1 MMEPL
6 ISLGLLNVP
15 NPQRA
20 YPPGGKLEFE
30 YQLDAV
36 EAEEVLAVEA
46 SVLWYTEGKGD
57 EDLGVHYFERYEPHD
72 AEDGDLRPLRK
83 RCVELPHSPLS
94 YDGSLLQVRW
104 CVRVRLY
111 LADGKQTSFDQP
123 FRLGW
128 VPAATPIAPPPAT
141 DAAADS
147 DAVE

>member
-1 MMEPL
+1 MEPL

-36 EAEEVLAVEA
+36 EADEVQAVEA

-57 EDLGVHYFERYEPHD
+57 EDLGVLFFERREPHD
-72 AEDGDLRPLRK
+72 AEDADLRPLR
-83 RCVELPHSPLS
+83 RYCVELPHSPLS
-94 YDGSLLQVRW
+94 YEGVIVQVRW

-111 LADGKQTSFDQP
+111 LPEGKQTSFDQP
-123 FRLGW
+123 FRLGF
-128 VPAATPIAPPPAT
+128 VPQAKAIEPPPSL
-141 DAAADS
+141 DAEGIGD
-147 DAVE
+147 E